1 MRVTARGVAGVWAL
15 MAAAL
20 DERIGG
26 LWLDRTPHSLRA
38 ALASPLHRELH
49 DAVLPGFALHWD
61 LADLAAL
68 VAPRRILWTD
78 PVDWMGNALPL
89 GAPYLYRPFEG
100 PDEPYIRRLLE

>member
-1 MRVTARGVAGVWAL
+1 
-15 MAAAL
+15 
-20 DERIGG
+20 
-26 LWLDRTPHSLRA
+26 
-38 ALASPLHRELH
+38 
-49 DAVLPGFALHWD
+49 VLPGFALHWD

-78 PVDWMGNALPL
+78 PVDWMGNTLPL